1 VLPRPNV
8 VLIAQAVLDGLATAS
23 FDAASPRYP
32 RFVGCTPIVATCSLV
47 VFGAQAFRDG
57 LSVASLDITHEQ
69 SCPGSHGG
77 IAIVAVCSLVVLVA
91 HTFTDGFGVAPFDAA
106 STAV

>member
-8 VLIAQAVLDGLATAS
+8 VLVAQAVLDGLAATS
-23 FDAASPRYP
+23 FDAARPRYP
-32 RFVGCTPIVATCSLV
+32 RFVGCTPIVAACSLV
-47 VFGAQAFRDG
+47 VLGAQAFRDG
-57 LSVASLDITHEQ
+57 LGVASLDSTHEQ
-69 SCPGSHGG
+69 SCPGSVGG

-91 HTFTDGFGVAPFDAA
+91 HTFTEGFGVAPFDVA